1 VKVPIENIYYL
12 FCYAWD
18 CLPESRCINVSSVP
32 RPDTLNLF
40 AHVIK
45 TGTEHLLRRGLDRGY
60 VAEKLEVSKIRGKI
74 DFGESISALA
84 TKRLRL
90 SCDFDEFVPDILHNQ
105 ILRTTIRK
113 LSQANGVDHSLRIEL
128 RKLDQMLT
136 GIKPIQLEASA
147 FRRVQV
153 HRNNAF
159 YGFLMRVCELLHS
172 ASLPDQGEDGRY
184 AFREVLDDEAYMSVV
199 FEKFVRRFYRIEQT
213 EFPSVGRERLD
224 WDAVSESAKEMDFL
238 PSMNT
243 DASLRSDSRLIVID
257 AKYYKD
263 ALQTYHEKR
272 TVHSANL
279 YQLMA
284 YLHSAQKRWPGQLCE
299 GILLYPVA
307 ASSVNLRYTIEG
319 YPVRIWTLD
328 LAQPWPEVRKALLEL
343 IRHPASE
350 FGPFQNDNQP
360 VLRTD

>member
-1 VKVPIENIYYL
+1 MKVPIENIYYL

-18 CLPESRCINVSSVP
+18 CLPESRCINVSGVP
-32 RPDTLNLF
+32 MPDTLNLF

-60 VAEKLEVSKIRGKI
+60 VAEKQRISKIRGRI
-74 DFGESISALA
+74 DFGASISALA

-90 SCDFDEFVPDILHNQ
+90 TCDFDEFVPDVLHNQ

-113 LSQANGVDHSLRIEL
+113 LSRASGVDHTLRIEL
-128 RKLDQMLT
+128 RKLDRVLT
-136 GIKPIQLEASA
+136 GIELIPLEASA

-172 ASLPDQGEDGRY
+172 ASLPDRGEDGRY
-184 AFREVLDDEAYMSVV
+184 AFREVLDDEPYMSVV

-213 EFPSVGRERLD
+213 EFPSVGSERFD
-224 WDAVSESAKEMDFL
+224 WDALSESAKDMDFL

-243 DASLRSDSRLIVID
+243 DATLRSDSKLIVID

-263 ALQTYHEKR
+263 ALQTYREKR
-272 TVHSANL
+272 TVHSGNL

-284 YLHSAQKRWPGQLCE
+284 YLRSAQKRWPGQLCE

-307 ASSVNLRYTIEG
+307 ASRVDLRYTIDG

-328 LAQPWPEVRKALLEL
+328 LARPWPEVRKGLLNL
-343 IRHPASE
+343 IRPPASAS
-350 FGPFQNDNQP
+350 GPLQKRQSVSTQN
-360 VLRTD
+360 